1 MWNNT
6 WPYIQRTDEKLS
18 KETQTKY
25 KTLDKKLRKLTL
37 AQT

>member
-6 WPYIQRTDEKLS
+6 CPYIQRTVEKKLS

-25 KTLDKKLRKLTL
+25 KTSDKKLRKLTI
-37 AQT
+37 AQ